1 MFTPALLPAPPREKG
16 TRLPST
22 RTNVSFGNKPRKL
35 NWTVPR
41 PPLLMLRLVVP
52 PASCGRKVVRSVA
65 LLIPNFSRSCGR
77 YVSTGFGPV
86 SSAVGI
92 FEPVTTT
99 RSTSAVDGGGAP
111 GSAGT
116 AGAGNCAN
124 AFEAR
129 INGNPTPAI
138 KARRTNLNVFSALCV
153 ISFSIG
159 LVRFQEAY

>member
-1 MFTPALLPAPPREKG
+1 M
-16 TRLPST
+16 
-22 RTNVSFGNKPRKL
+22 
-35 NWTVPR
+35 
-41 PPLLMLRLVVP
+41 
-52 PASCGRKVVRSVA
+52 
-65 LLIPNFSRSCGR
+65 SCGR
-77 YVSTGFGPV
+77 YVSTGLGPV
-86 SSAVGI
+86 SSAVGM

-124 AFEAR
+124 AFDAR

-138 KARRTNLNVFSALCV
+138 KARRTNLNVFSAFFV

-159 LVRFQEAY
+159 LVRFGQALLNF